1 MTTAN
6 QPAAAPTGAVR
17 TIPVNLTG
25 VGSAVPAT
33 VLSNAELEKLVETT
47 HDWIVSRTG
56 ICERR
61 VVGPEETL
69 WRLCVPA
76 ARQAL
81 AQAGVAPEEIDL
93 VVVATSSPDYPMP
106 STAAL
111 VQAELGATRAAAF
124 DLEAACS
131 GYVYGLA
138 VAGQF
143 IQTGMYRNVLLI
155 GADMLSRFMDY
166 TDRGTCI
173 LFGDGAGA
181 TVLQAG
187 TSEGLRAVV
196 LAADGRGAHHL
207 DISANAHE
215 PAPPERMARRQY
227 MHMNGREIYKFVS
240 DVAPKQIAEACAKA
254 GIGIADVDHFILHQA
269 NMRILEAVAKRLG
282 VAEGKMLHNI
292 ANYGNT
298 SAASIPLVMAEAVAA
313 GVIKPGDVLCL
324 VGFGAGLTWA
334 TAVVEWSGGPGA

>member
-1 MTTAN
+1 MTTAD
-6 QPAAAPTGAVR
+6 QPAAAPVGTIR
-17 TIPVNLTG
+17 TVPVNLIG
-25 VGSAVPAT
+25 VGAAVPEA
-33 VLSNAELEKLVETT
+33 VLSNADLEKLVDTT
-47 HDWIVSRTG
+47 HDWIVERTG

-61 VVGPEETL
+61 VVGPDDLL
-69 WRLCVPA
+69 WKLCVPA
-76 ARQAL
+76 AQDAL
-81 AQAGVAPEEIDL
+81 AQAGVAADELDL
-93 VVVATSSPDYPMP
+93 IVVATSSPDYPMP

-111 VQAELGATRAAAF
+111 VQAALGAHRAAAF
-124 DLEAACS
+124 DIEAACS

-143 IQTGMYRNVLLI
+143 IQTGMYRTVLLI

-181 TVLQAG
+181 TVLRAG
-187 TSEGLRAVV
+187 TREGLHAVA
-196 LAADGRGAHHL
+196 LAADGRGAAHL

-215 PAPPERMARRQY
+215 PEPPARMARRQY

-254 GIGIADVDHFILHQA
+254 GITAGDVDYFILHQA
-269 NMRILEAVAKRLG
+269 NMRILDAVARRLG

-298 SAASIPLVMAEAVAA
+298 SAASIPLVLAEAVAA
-313 GVIKPGDVLCL
+313 GTVKAGDKLCF

-334 TAVVEWSGGPGA
+334 TAIVEWGAL